1 MIGERKRKEV
11 PAALE
16 LFTVAE
22 AASILGVSRKLV
34 GLWIR
39 EGVLP
44 AIRLGP
50 GQRLLRIRRSDLE
63 AFVARYQVVPPSQ
76 RVGEDGLG
84 GLGRAGGDEEAED
97 GVGTASGPG
106 ADIECA
112 G

>member
-1 MIGERKRKEV
+1 MIDERKRKEV

-34 GLWIR
+34 GAWIR

-63 AFVARYQVVPPSQ
+63 AFVTRYQVVPPSQ
-76 RVGEDGLG
+76 RVGKEGLG
-84 GLGRAGGDEEAED
+84 SLGRFGGYEEAENEAS
-97 GVGTASGPG
+97 TASGPG
-106 ADIECA
+106 ADSGGA